1 MKPSPF
7 LLTLALLPFGC
18 GPAGQNIPASDPN
31 APAQPASGGSSRPS
45 SGSGASAPAVPRTA
59 PTERPATPTPRP
71 RLVIPA
77 GTLLPIEIQST
88 LSTDSSREGDAV
100 LAVLT
105 ESVPLD
111 GFTLDKGAEVH
122 GRVFTAVPAKR
133 VSGRARLVFGF
144 ESVMEGGDKL
154 SISTEAIDTTGKS
167 TGSKDK
173 KIIGGGALGGL
184 IVGAIKDG
192 KKGAAI
198 GTVIGAAA
206 GGGAVLIM
214 KGHEVEIPRG
224 AQITVVVTN

>member
-7 LLTLALLPFGC
+7 LLTIALLPFGC

-31 APAQPASGGSSRPS
+31 APAQPASGGASSRP
-45 SGSGASAPAVPRTA
+45 ASAPAAPRTA
-59 PTERPATPTPRP
+59 PTERQATPTPRP
-71 RLVIPA
+71 RLIIPV
-77 GTLLPIEIQST
+77 GTVLPLEIQST
-88 LSTDSSREGDAV
+88 LSTDSSREGDTV

-105 ESVPLD
+105 ESIPLN

-144 ESVMEGGDKL
+144 ESVMEGGEKL
-154 SISTEAIDTTGKS
+154 AISTEAIDTSGKS

-173 KIIGGGALGGL
+173 KIIGGSALGGL

-224 AQITVVVTN
+224 AQITVVVTQ

>member
-1 MKPSPF
+1 MKPTPF
-7 LLTLALLPFGC
+7 LLTIALLPFGC

-31 APAQPASGGSSRPS
+31 APAQPAAGGAASRASTGSS
-45 SGSGASAPAVPRTA
+45 ASAPRTA
-59 PTERPATPTPRP
+59 PPRP
-71 RLVIPA
+71 RLVIPG

-88 LSTDSSREGDAV
+88 LSTESSREGDAV
-100 LAVLT
+100 LAVLS

-144 ESVMEGGDKL
+144 ESVMEGGEKL
-154 SISTEAIDTTGKS
+154 AISTEAIDTSGKS
-167 TGSKDK
+167 TSSKDK